1 MVYDRSK
8 SKKPAIYAGFYLY
21 ELTVMII
28 SLILL
33 VSVVGSILHQ
43 L

>member
-8 SKKPAIYAGFYLY
+8 SKKPAIDAGFYLY
-21 ELTVMII
+21 QLTVKII